1 MPTLPWPWRSELPSK
16 PHNDFPKTS
25 NDNDANSKR
34 LDTRLRSI
42 LIVLSSISIGIA
54 LTTTSIAITKQYGR
68 RIRNSD
74 WVTPDMFRRRRW
86 VRGVVTSVGDAD
98 NFRLYH
104 TPPLG
109 FRWPFKFRRVPSIN
123 KELKD
128 ETIHIRIAGV
138 DAPEVANVNIPP
150 RILPGPFSSGK
161 VLALEML
168 RAGWGTTY
176 EQAGAEYGKVGKDEF
191 LRTEAEARAAR
202 RGMWAKGTHAET
214 PAEYK
219 RRHAAASSPEEAEVM
234 RIKSM
239 STKQQG
245 KRPKKGWL
253 RHLLGW

>member
-138 DAPEVANVNIPP
+138 DAPE
-150 RILPGPFSSGK
+150 GPHFGRP
-161 VLALEML
+161 AQP
-168 RAGWGTTY
+168 Y
-176 EQAGAEYGKVGKDEF
+176 F
-191 LRTEAEARAAR
+191 TESFA
-202 RGMWAKGTHAET
+202 
-214 PAEYK
+214 
-219 RRHAAASSPEEAEVM
+219 
-234 RIKSM
+234 
-239 STKQQG
+239 
-245 KRPKKGWL
+245 WL
-253 RHLLGW
+253 RGKILGKSIYCQLLRRDQYSRIVSYFPPFHSAFYHKPFFIHAYAK

>member
-86 VRGVVTSVGDAD
+86 VRGVVTSSVYFLYLKKMTLTRFFCSVGDAD

-138 DAPEVANVNIPP
+138 DAPEVYS
-150 RILPGPFSSGK
+150 L
-161 VLALEML
+161 
-168 RAGWGTTY
+168 
-176 EQAGAEYGKVGKDEF
+176 
-191 LRTEAEARAAR
+191 
-202 RGMWAKGTHAET
+202 
-214 PAEYK
+214 
-219 RRHAAASSPEEAEVM
+219 
-234 RIKSM
+234 
-239 STKQQG
+239 QQW
-245 KRPKKGWL
+245 RCTS
-253 RHLLGW
+253 